1 MCLVSI
7 LVEPLLFALL
17 ILLNSTVQAVTI
29 SVVKV
34 KQYQCVHV
42 LLAACLSATVFDKLG
57 LQNYGLVNTNQLVTQ
72 SRNKIST
79 NKHHR
84 TQWTESGMAPY

>member
-34 KQYQCVHV
+34 KTISVCSCSTSCLPECNCVGQV
-42 LLAACLSATVFDKLG
+42 GIAKLWFG
-57 LQNYGLVNTNQLVTQ
+57 QHQPTCDTK
-72 SRNKIST
+72 S
-79 NKHHR
+79 
-84 TQWTESGMAPY
+84 E